1 MCGGVLDCHCDTT
14 RSRRS
19 DFGKIRVKCQF
30 EGRLLVGSSVGLSS
44 RSKFDICRSTNRKN
58 RCCELPQPLILAISA
73 QTTRKVAFW
82 NAFRSEIGCCASNV

>member
-19 DFGKIRVKCQF
+19 DFGKIRVKCQC

-44 RSKFDICRSTNRKN
+44 RSKLRYLPFDQSQ
-58 RCCELPQPLILAISA
+58 EPG
-73 QTTRKVAFW
+73 VA
-82 NAFRSEIGCCASNV
+82 NSRNH